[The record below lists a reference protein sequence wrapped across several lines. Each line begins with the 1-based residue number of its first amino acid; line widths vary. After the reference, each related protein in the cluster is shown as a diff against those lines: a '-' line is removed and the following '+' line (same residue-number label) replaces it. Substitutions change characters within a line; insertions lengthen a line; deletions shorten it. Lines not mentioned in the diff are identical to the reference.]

1 MDFLDDGSR
10 NQKGRTRKRKRL
22 AWSGPVFDKVSD
34 RFIQRV
40 IVAGLILVS
49 LVIVLWFL
57 WNAADVLL
65 LFFSGILLAVL
76 LRALTELVSAH
87 TRLTG
92 RWAYGAVVLALVAL
106 FAGSGWLFASDLG
119 GEIDNLSETAP
130 QSIGQLT
137 TQIRQYEWGQALLER
152 VPTEVG
158 DGTSGRLLSQVLSG
172 ASQGVTLLAYLG
184 IIVVVGLYLAAEP
197 DLYVNGFVRLFP
209 PQKRESIRD
218 ILHDVG
224 ETLQLW
230 LLAQLLSMTTVG
242 ILIALGLWLL
252 GMPLVL
258 TLSLIAGLSEFI
270 PSIGPLLGAIPAVLV
285 ALTVGPTK
293 VLQVVALFVVV
304 QIAESNL
311 IMPLIQKWAVE
322 IPPALLIVTILM
334 MGLLFGWLGAF
345 VATPLLAVTILLVKE
360 LYIEEVL
367 DEPVELAIDDE
378 PSFLSELSED

>member
-1 MDFLDDGSR
+1 M
-10 NQKGRTRKRKRL
+10 
-22 AWSGPVFDKVSD
+22 FDKVSD